1 VKEQQSPRDWESWID
16 QQIREAQ
23 ERGAFDDLPG
33 KGQPLDLVSNPYA
46 QEQEMAYKI
55 LKDAGYAPEWI
66 ELDKSI
72 RGRLEQA
79 QATLTRSWEWRQ
91 VRLGELANRMDRW
104 SVAEQQRVLAG
115 WQGAVTAFEEEI
127 AAINQEIAALN
138 LKVPA
143 PCFQRNK
150 VDAAREVARL
160 EAELPVALKGPDAE
174 PETRDPE
181 YTATNPQERMADTV
195 RQIVTRRERA
205 PRSPRME
212 RALKRLIWR
221 YTRGNKT
228 EEET

>member
-1 VKEQQSPRDWESWID
+1 VKEQKSSRDWESWID
-16 QQIREAQ
+16 QQVREAQ

-33 KGQPLDLVSNPYA
+33 KGRPLDLMSNPYA

-66 ELDKSI
+66 ELDKAI
-72 RGRLEQA
+72 RGRLERA

-91 VRLGELANRMDRW
+91 VRLGELANRMDGW

-127 AAINQEIAALN
+127 AAINQEIAELN
-138 LKVPA
+138 LTVPA
-143 PCFQRNK
+143 PRFQRRK

-160 EAELPVALKGPDAE
+160 EAKSPDAVEGPVAG
-174 PETRDPE
+174 PETPVPQYE
-181 YTATNPQERMADTV
+181 TLNPQERMADTV

-221 YTRGNKT
+221 YTRGSKT
-228 EEET
+228 EEEA